1 MIRAVERFGGTNLVY
16 EKASILKK
24 ARLMDSGKRK
34 KQGWSGGK
42 ENRNTIG
49 LWYVASPLLVGV

>member
-34 KQGWSGGK
+34 KQGWSGEKKIATQSGYGMWL
-42 ENRNTIG
+42 R
-49 LWYVASPLLVGV
+49 PF